1 MSADSITGSGSQA
14 VGAEGF
20 LELDGIGLLQ
30 SQVAG
35 TICWTWPSVLKLF
48 GADKSWDDFG
58 AATAKT
64 RGHLRLESREQL
76 GNQVIYFGQGFLIHI
91 YWFPPAVHW
100 KWSPCQSYW

>member
-20 LELDGIGLLQ
+20 LELDAIGLLQ

-35 TICWTWPSVLKLF
+35 TICWTWPSVLQLF

-91 YWFPPAVHW
+91 YWIPPAVHW

>member
-1 MSADSITGSGSQA
+1 MSADRITGSGSQA

-20 LELDGIGLLQ
+20 LELDAIGLLQ

-91 YWFPPAVHW
+91 YWFSSAVHW
-100 KWSPCQSYW
+100 KWSPCQSHW